1 MVKEGWKNMKKLIIV
16 LITLS
21 LIAVGCTSKKDS
33 SNNGS
38 GKMVVY
44 ASFYPLSFLADEI
57 GGDNIELKTV
67 VPNGVES
74 HDYEPSIRQLR
85 DIENAQLFIYNGANF
100 ESWADKVVGNIIDE
114 DRTINASEFVDLIM
128 VDNNPDPHI
137 WLSPENMIKIGEAI
151 KNKLI
156 LLDETH
162 KEDYENNF
170 NNLASRLR
178 ELDNKFSEELSQKKR
193 ESIIVSH
200 EAFTYMAERYGFKQI
215 PVTGISPEQEP
226 SPKTVAELIEI
237 AKRENH
243 KYIFLETLASPKTVQ
258 VIAKETGLQILTLNP
273 VEGLTEEELRKG
285 KDYIS
290 IMEENLENLK
300 KALVMD

>member
-1 MVKEGWKNMKKLIIV
+1 
-16 LITLS
+16 
-21 LIAVGCTSKKDS
+21 
-33 SNNGS
+33 
-38 GKMVVY
+38 MVVY

-57 GGDNIELKTV
+57 GGDNIELRTV

-74 HDYEPSIRQLR
+74 HDYEPSIRQIR

-100 ESWADKVVGNIIDE
+100 ESWADKVVGNIIDK

-226 SPKTVAELIEI
+226 SPKTIAELIEI
-237 AKRENH
+237 ARRENH

-273 VEGLTEEELRKG
+273 VEGLTEDEIKNG

>member
-1 MVKEGWKNMKKLIIV
+1 
-16 LITLS
+16 
-21 LIAVGCTSKKDS
+21 
-33 SNNGS
+33 
-38 GKMVVY
+38 MVVY

-57 GGDNIELKTV
+57 GGDNIELRTV

-100 ESWADKVVGNIIDE
+100 ESWADKVVGNIIDK
-114 DRTINASEFVDLIM
+114 DRTINASELVDLIM

-151 KNKLI
+151 KDKLI
-156 LLDETH
+156 LLDKTH

-170 NNLASRLR
+170 NDLASRLR

-258 VIAKETGLQILTLNP
+258 VIAKETGLKILTLNP
-273 VEGLTEEELRKG
+273 VEGLTEEELRNG

>member
-21 LIAVGCTSKKDS
+21 LIAVGCTSTKDS

-57 GGDNIELKTV
+57 GGDNIELRTV

-100 ESWADKVVGNIIDE
+100 ESWADKVVGNIIDK
-114 DRTINASEFVDLIM
+114 DRTINASELVDLIM

-137 WLSPENMIKIGEAI
+137 WLSTENMIKIGEAI

>member
-16 LITLS
+16 FITLS
-21 LIAVGCTSKKDS
+21 LIAVGCTSTKDS

-57 GGDNIELKTV
+57 GGDNIELRTV

-226 SPKTVAELIEI
+226 SPKTIAELIEI
-237 AKRENH
+237 ARRENH

-273 VEGLTEEELRKG
+273 VEGLTEDEIKNG

>member
-1 MVKEGWKNMKKLIIV
+1 MVKEGWKKMKKIIIV

-21 LIAVGCTSKKDS
+21 LIAVGCTSTKDS

-57 GGDNIELKTV
+57 GGDNIELRTV

-137 WLSPENMIKIGEAI
+137 WLSPQNMIKIGEAI
-151 KNKLI
+151 KDKLI
-156 LLDETH
+156 LLDKTH

-170 NNLASRLR
+170 NDLASRLR

-258 VIAKETGLQILTLNP
+258 VIAKETGLKILTLNP
-273 VEGLTEEELRKG
+273 VEGLTEEELRNG

-290 IMEENLENLK
+290 IMEKNLENLK

>member
-1 MVKEGWKNMKKLIIV
+1 MVKEGWKKMKKIIIV

-21 LIAVGCTSKKDS
+21 LIAVGCTSTKDS

-114 DRTINASEFVDLIM
+114 DRTINASELVDLIM

-226 SPKTVAELIEI
+226 SPKTIAELIEI
-237 AKRENH
+237 ARRENH

-273 VEGLTEEELRKG
+273 VEGLTEDEIKNG